1 MEQRKLNDQANT
13 LIDFAKMQI
22 RVSDMLSAMSACN
35 EKLEDQVTSMNSRL
49 DILEQNV
56 NRLPDLFSNMI
67 QLQFK
72 KYFDDPEDCRS
83 DHMGGPDCYDTSSSV
98 TPPTPKKLP
107 SLRGSRRLRR
117 GDSNLSS
124 VDGAG
129 EHEQL
134 YESPSPPA
142 GAIKHSSP
150 TSKSRFRGSSQRI
163 EKVPSTHS
171 INSETSEPSEK
182 TRSTILYT
190 PTEENKQKHIS
201 NFKSQKQLL

>member
-1 MEQRKLNDQANT
+1 
-13 LIDFAKMQI
+13 
-22 RVSDMLSAMSACN
+22 MLSAMSACN

-67 QLQFK
+67 QQQFK
-72 KYFDDPEDCRS
+72 KYFDDPDECRS
-83 DHMGGPDCYDTSSSV
+83 DHITGDCYETSSA

-107 SLRGSRRLRR
+107 SLSSRRLRR
-117 GDSNLSS
+117 SNSNLST
-124 VDGAG
+124 DAG

-134 YESPSPPA
+134 YESAP
-142 GAIKHSSP
+142 KSSP
-150 TSKSRFRGSSQRI
+150 SSKSRFRGSSQRI

-171 INSETSEPSEK
+171 VNSDEGSQPSEK

-190 PTEENKQKHIS
+190 PDENKQKHIS